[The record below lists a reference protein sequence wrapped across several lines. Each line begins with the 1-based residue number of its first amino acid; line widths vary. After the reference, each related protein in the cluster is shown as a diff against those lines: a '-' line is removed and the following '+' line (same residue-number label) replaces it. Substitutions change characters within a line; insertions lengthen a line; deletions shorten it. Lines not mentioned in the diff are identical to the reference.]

1 MKMPTLNNIDM
12 TRDFISAFAGYNHN
26 LHIGDSEFYDMKN
39 MTSDFYPILSP
50 RETRKDY
57 VFPTSEHN
65 INGVISK
72 DSLCYVDKGVFYIGN
87 TPVENFTLTD
97 TPKQLV
103 SMGAKVIILPDKK
116 YINTIDLE
124 DKGSLE
130 ASYTSTGTITYTLC
144 KNDGTAYESP
154 VVGSTAPSDTAKL
167 WMDTSTTPHALK
179 QFNTSTS
186 MWVQIA
192 SVYVRIECEGIGK
205 AFTQGDGVTISGI
218 EPEQLQDLN
227 NTMILQ
233 EKDDDYIVVIGILD
247 TVATQTTPITIER
260 KMPNLDFVI
269 ESQNRLW
276 GCRYGTAANGETVNE
291 IYASKLGDPKNWNC
305 FQGVTTDS
313 YVVSCG
319 TDGAFTGAITYGG
332 YPLFFKEDCLHKIY
346 GDYPA
351 AYRVQTTQCRGVESG
366 SSKSLAIVNETLF
379 YKNRDGICAYEGSL
393 PLSVSSQFGAV
404 KYTNAIGGA
413 SENKYFVSM
422 KDMSGEWHLF
432 AYDVINNMWHKEDN
446 LHVID
451 FCKHDGIVYAS
462 TGDGM
467 KIFNQSSDEVVEWMA
482 ETGDMGVSMV
492 DQKYISRLVVRMSM
506 ELNSALHVFIE
517 YNSSGEWGH
526 VFTANGNKL
535 KSFDV
540 SIRPMRCDHFRI
552 RFIGKGKAKI
562 YSISKIIEQGSD
574 VYA

>member
-1 MKMPTLNNIDM
+1 MKMPTLTNIDM
-12 TRDFISAFAGYNHN
+12 SRDFISAFAGYNHN
-26 LHIGDSEFYDMKN
+26 LHINDAEFYDMKN

-50 RETRKDY
+50 RETRKEY
-57 VFPTSEHN
+57 VFPMSN
-65 INGVISK
+65 PSLNGVISK
-72 DSLCYVDKGVFYIGN
+72 DSLCYVDKGTFYIN
-87 TPVENFTLTD
+87 DIPVENFTLTD

-103 SMGAKVIILPDKK
+103 SMGAKVIIMPDKK
-116 YINTIDLE
+116 YINTINLE
-124 DKGSLE
+124 DKGDLE
-130 ASYTSTGTITYTLC
+130 ASYTSTGTVSYTLC

-154 VVGSTAPSDTAKL
+154 VVSATAPDTTKL
-167 WMDTSTTPHALK
+167 WIDTSNTPHTLK

-192 SVYVRIECEGIGK
+192 TVYVRIESEGIG
-205 AFTQGDGVTISGI
+205 ASFNQGDGITISGVT
-218 EPEQLQDLN
+218 PEQLNDLN

-233 EKDDDYIVVIGILD
+233 DKGDNYLVVVGILD
-247 TVATQTTPITIER
+247 TATTQDTPITIER
-260 KMPNLDFVI
+260 RMPNLDYII

-276 GCRYGTAANGETVNE
+276 GCRYGTAVNGETVNE

-319 TDGAFTGAITYGG
+319 TDGAFTGAVTYGG

-346 GDYPA
+346 GEYPSN
-351 AYRVQTTQCRGVESG
+351 YRVQTTQCRGVESG

-393 PLSVSSQFGAV
+393 PLSVSSQFGTV
-404 KYTNAIGGA
+404 KYKNAVGGA

-422 KDMSGEWHLF
+422 QDMSNQWHLF
-432 AYDVINNMWHKEDN
+432 AYDVINNMWHKEDD
-446 LHVID
+446 LHVVD

-462 TGDGM
+462 TKTDM
-467 KIFNQSSDEVVEWMA
+467 QIFNQPSDEVVEWMA
-482 ETGDMGVSMV
+482 ETGDMGISMI
-492 DQKYISRLVVRMSM
+492 DQKYISRLVVRLSL
-506 ELNSALHVFIE
+506 EIGSVIHVFIE
-517 YNSSGEWGH
+517 YNSSGQWEHG
-526 VFTANGNKL
+526 FTANGNKL
-535 KSFDV
+535 TSFDV
-540 SIRPMRCDHFRI
+540 SIRPMRCDHFKL
-552 RFIGKGKAKI
+552 RFVGKGKAKI